1 MKLKVIKVGNHW
13 YPSIN
18 HQLGYIEGFEKK
30 IDLYLNRLNVFN
42 TNELTIDFEE
52 IGVIYEGINII
63 YFNEVD
69 IVRYLTTDD
78 EFNIKFVV
86 NNHEFSISSYL
97 YWCLENQ
104 FNFNF
109 HKNSYKVHIY

>member
-78 EFNIKFVV
+78 EFNIKFVLDLL
-86 NNHEFSISSYL
+86 II
-97 YWCLENQ
+97 CL
-104 FNFNF
+104 
-109 HKNSYKVHIY
+109 